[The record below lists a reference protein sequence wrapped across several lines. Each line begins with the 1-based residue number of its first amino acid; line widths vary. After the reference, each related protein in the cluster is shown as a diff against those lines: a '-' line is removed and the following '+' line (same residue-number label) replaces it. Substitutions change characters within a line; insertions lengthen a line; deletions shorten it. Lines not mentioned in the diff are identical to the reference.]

1 MTRAQLTSTVEQ
13 NSGGAVAPYV
23 AGKNKIINGDFGIW
37 ARGTSFTSVP
47 STKTFT
53 ADRLY
58 TQRDGTGAT
67 VDVSQQTFTPGTA
80 PVSGYE
86 GTYFLRFN
94 QSVAGSGSTYNSLIQ
109 KIEDVRIF
117 AGQTVT
123 FSFWAKASSSLSIP
137 ALSIEQNFAAGGS
150 ATVSVV
156 GSAGFSLT
164 TSWQRF
170 STTFNIP
177 SISGKTVGT
186 NSALMA
192 EINFANN
199 TVQTIDIWGVQLE
212 AGSVATPFTT
222 ATGTLQG
229 ELALCQR
236 YLPAVMVG
244 ANNRIFGV
252 ASNTTNAYVG
262 VTFPV
267 TARVAP
273 TGITTSAVS
282 GFTLVTSSVATGPVT
297 AIGFDSAGINSASLA
312 FGVTLNNPVMATNIG
327 VDINSSSGSY
337 ILFTGCEL

>member
-123 FSFWAKASSSLSIP
+123 FSFWAKASSSLS
-137 ALSIEQNFAAGGS
+137 
-150 ATVSVV
+150 T
-156 GSAGFSLT
+156 
-164 TSWQRF
+164 
-170 STTFNIP
+170 
-177 SISGKTVGT
+177 
-186 NSALMA
+186 
-192 EINFANN
+192 
-199 TVQTIDIWGVQLE
+199 QL
-212 AGSVATPFTT
+212 
-222 ATGTLQG
+222 
-229 ELALCQR
+229 
-236 YLPAVMVG
+236 Y
-244 ANNRIFGV
+244 
-252 ASNTTNAYVG
+252 
-262 VTFPV
+262 
-267 TARVAP
+267 
-273 TGITTSAVS
+273 
-282 GFTLVTSSVATGPVT
+282 
-297 AIGFDSAGINSASLA
+297 
-312 FGVTLNNPVMATNIG
+312 
-327 VDINSSSGSY
+327 
-337 ILFTGCEL
+337 